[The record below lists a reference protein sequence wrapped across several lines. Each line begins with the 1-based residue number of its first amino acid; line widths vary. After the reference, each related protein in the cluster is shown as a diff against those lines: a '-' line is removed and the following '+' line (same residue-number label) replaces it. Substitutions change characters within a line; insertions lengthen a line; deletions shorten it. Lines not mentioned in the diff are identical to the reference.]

1 MGSAES
7 ESHAPAEAGAKA
19 RGIPWRPIIL
29 AAMLAAL
36 AGTAY
41 LLPVGQWL
49 EAFLDWTEKLGFW
62 GPLVFSVVY
71 IAACVLLV
79 PGTILTLGAG
89 AVFGVVAGMITVSLA
104 STLGATAAFL
114 VGRFGARDWVAARV
128 LARPRFAAIDKAVG
142 KQGFKIVL
150 LTRLSPIFPF
160 AWLNYGYGLTDVPL
174 WKYVLASWIGML
186 PGTVMFVYIGS
197 LLGLAAGGGRQ
208 RTVGEWV
215 LYGVGLAA
223 TVAVA
228 VVVTRVARKAL
239 AEAVKASEADPSDT
253 PQSQGAA

>member
-1 MGSAES
+1 MGNELETSA
-7 ESHAPAEAGAKA
+7 AGGAQTQA
-19 RGIPWRPIIL
+19 GGVAWRPIVL
-29 AAMLAAL
+29 VAAL
-36 AGTAY
+36 VGLVGAAWF
-41 LLPVGQWL
+41 LPVLQWL
-49 EAFLDWTEKLGFW
+49 EAFLDWTKSLGFW
-62 GPLVFSVVY
+62 GPFVLGAAYVV
-71 IAACVLLV
+71 ACVLIV

-89 AVFGVVAGMITVSLA
+89 AIFDVVLGTITVSIA

-114 VGRFGARDWVAARV
+114 VGRFLARDWVSARV
-128 LARPRFAAIDKAVG
+128 LARPRFAAIDRAVG

-186 PGTVMFVYIGS
+186 PGTVMFVYLGS
-197 LLGLAAGGGRQ
+197 LLGLAASGARDKEP
-208 RTVGEWV
+208 GEWA

-223 TVAVA
+223 TIAVA

-239 AEAVKASEADPSDT
+239 AEAVKVDEPADPH
-253 PQSQGAA
+253 AA